1 MIAAMRTILED
12 ILPKMN
18 YDKEKKE
25 KKIVS
30 EEDNLRNFSNLNI
43 DSKNIQDNHNLSF
56 EFYPHISPKLSDNWD
71 FQSQLLGVTFP
82 SDDSEN
88 ISKWTKET
96 SKKINFRKKNEKS
109 FCFKSMK
116 EVNSNTKKIENK
128 SCISD

>member
-18 YDKEKKE
+18 YDREKKE

-82 SDDSEN
+82 SEDSEN
-88 ISKWTKET
+88 ISK
-96 SKKINFRKKNEKS
+96 KIGPLRDRRRLLHGRRRFVFLRAS
-109 FCFKSMK
+109 PSRLL
-116 EVNSNTKKIENK
+116 IW
-128 SCISD
+128 